1 MDSRARASLLRPMSK
16 IAAIIL
22 AAGQASRFRAA
33 AGAAGPETKLVAL
46 LDGSPLVR
54 HVAQAALAS
63 RARPV
68 IVVTGHAQGAVRA
81 ALEGLPVT
89 FVHNPEY
96 ATGLASSLQQGLAQ
110 VPPDCDGALVL
121 LGDMPLINAPIID
134 ELIDAFENIPDTK
147 AVAPVRDGMRGNP
160 VLLARAL
167 FSAVERLQGDVGARA
182 LLAEAKGDVLEVA
195 IASRA
200 VSYDVDTPEALASKD

>member
-1 MDSRARASLLRPMSK
+1 MSK

-33 AGAAGPETKLVAL
+33 AGEAGPATKLVAL
-46 LDGSPLVR
+46 LDGRPLVR

-68 IVVTGHAQGAVRA
+68 IVVTGHAEAVVGE
-81 ALEGLPVT
+81 ALQGLPLAFT
-89 FVHNPEY
+89 HNADY
-96 ATGLASSLQQGLAQ
+96 ATGIASSIQRGLAE
-110 VPPDCDGALVL
+110 VPSDCDGALVM
-121 LGDMPLINAPIID
+121 LGDMPLVSADIID
-134 ELIDAFENIPDTK
+134 ELISAFERNPEAK

-167 FSAVERLQGDVGARA
+167 FPAVAALQGDVGARA
-182 LLAEAKGDVLEVA
+182 LLAAAKGDVVEVPVD
-195 IASRA
+195 SRA
-200 VSYDVDTPEALASKD
+200 VSFDVDTPEALSEKD